1 MIGAIIGDIAGS
13 RFEFDNYR
21 NTDFEIFHRESFF
34 TDDTVCTIAIAE
46 YLMNVLEKGEL
57 SHEKVVAKLRK
68 WYLKYPHMSYGT
80 SYLRWIHGY
89 KAGDPES
96 YKPYNSYGN
105 GAAMR
110 ISAVGDLFGTKE
122 DVLEMAKFVTE
133 VSHNHPEGIKG
144 AQATAIAQWMA
155 RQGSSKEQIRTAI
168 ESEFGYNLQFSCD
181 DIRSTYQFNETCQ
194 ETVPQAIVAFLDS
207 NCFEDAIRLAVSV
220 GGDSDTLAAITGG
233 IAEAYYQQIP
243 EWMLTETKSKL
254 SADVIHSTAKF
265 YNLLN
270 KQDIYPEI
278 SHQIVTLF

>member
-13 RFEFDNYR
+13 RFEFNNYR
-21 NTDFEIFHRESFF
+21 STDFEIFHPESFF

-46 YLMNVLEKGEL
+46 YLMNVLETGKQ
-57 SHEKVVAKLRK
+57 SHEKVVTELNK
-68 WYLKYPHMSYGT
+68 WYRKYPHMSYGA

-89 KAGDPES
+89 KAHDPES

-110 ISAVGDLFGTKE
+110 VSAVGDLFRTKE
-122 DVLEMAKFVTE
+122 ELLEMAKLVTE

-144 AQATAIAQWMA
+144 AQATVYSMWMA
-155 RQGSSKEQIRTAI
+155 REGRTKEEIRTAI
-168 ESEFGYNLQFSCD
+168 ELEFGYNLQFSCD

-194 ETVPQAIVAFLDS
+194 QTVPQAIVAFLDS
-207 NCFEDAIRLAVSV
+207 NSFEDAIRLAVSV